1 MDEYGPLP
9 TFKYFRDPLAAGSFK
24 LDPDIPCLGCSCIR
38 GYIYA
43 GPVYTEKNF
52 ILQNHLCPWCIAD
65 GTAAKRFGASFN
77 DAGMMDDVPEEVM
90 KEIEERTPGFE
101 SWQGAGWLAC
111 CDDAAGFLG
120 LAGSKELKRDFPGAI
135 PAVMDILSDDY
146 GYSGKEQKEFFDALS
161 KEDQPTAYVFQCL
174 HCQSY
179 LASVDQT

>member
-24 LDPDIPCLGCSCIR
+24 LDPDIPCLGCSRIR
-38 GYIYA
+38 GYIYT

-77 DAGMMDDVPEEVM
+77 EAGMMDDVPEEVM

-111 CDDAAGFLG
+111 CGDAAGFLG

-135 PAVMDILSDDY
+135 PAVMEVLSDDY
-146 GYSGKEQKEFFDALS
+146 RYSGKEQQEFFDSLS
-161 KEDQPTAYVFQCL
+161 KDGEPTAYVFRCL
-174 HCQSY
+174 HCHSY